1 MFPDLVRIGYPCRFS
16 DWCEYCVKSKHGW
29 RRTIARCVL
38 CVAAAFGFVASA
50 TAQTQAAL
58 PPVESFFENDAFG
71 GAVLSPD
78 GTFLAVR
85 LSKPGRRDFL
95 AVVELAT
102 RAAKVVAEYRDADV
116 ADFQWVNDRRLVYN
130 LRDSTD
136 NYASYDYGPGLY
148 AVDRDGER
156 KKQLAARN
164 HGQNAPQPWNTLLMS
179 QAGSQNSDW
188 LYVERPMFDKN
199 NKYFGTRLR
208 RINTVTG
215 EGEIASE
222 PDVEVSSF
230 MLDAKGEPRL
240 ALLNTDLQRTI
251 YYRDDKTDK
260 WRELASYQIYK
271 NLGSEIKPLGFG
283 PDGTLY
289 VIARAG
295 DDLAT
300 LRTLDLANGTVSKD
314 ALVATAGYDFAGELV
329 QNEKMLGVRFT
340 TDALTNLW
348 FDSTMK
354 ALQEAIDKAL
364 PRTVNLISVPARP
377 AAPWVLVEAYSD
389 LQPSSYFLYDTKSG
403 QLDPIGQAYPRIDP
417 AGMGRQRAIQFK
429 ARDGLDMSG
438 LLTLPAGGASKNLP
452 MVVLVHGGPWARGSS
467 WGWDPQS
474 QFLASR
480 GYAVLEVEFR
490 GSTGFGAKHFE
501 AGLKQWGL
509 AMQNDLADGTRWAI
523 GQGIADPQRI
533 CIAGASYGG
542 YAALMGLI
550 NDPSLYRCAINW
562 LGVTDIKLMFTG
574 TWFSKSDLSEA
585 SLQYGM
591 PVLIGDIKKDAAQ
604 LQATSPIQQA
614 ARIHQ
619 PVLLAYGGED
629 KRVPIHHGKQF
640 YSAVKKHN
648 SQVEWVEY
656 SEEGH
661 GWRLPENRIDFW
673 GRVERFLGKHIGSRA
688 PVAAASK

>member
-1 MFPDLVRIGYPCRFS
+1 
-16 DWCEYCVKSKHGW
+16 VKSKDW
-29 RRTIARCVL
+29 WQSTIGRCVL
-38 CVAAAFGFVASA
+38 CTAVTFGFVASA
-50 TAQTQAAL
+50 VAQIPAPLA
-58 PPVESFFENDAFG
+58 PVEHFFENDAFG

-78 GTFLAVR
+78 GMFLAVR

-102 RAAKVVAEYRDADV
+102 KAAKVVAEYRDADV

-136 NYASYDYGPGLY
+136 NYASYDFGPGLY

-188 LYVERPMFDKN
+188 LHVERPMFDKN

-230 MLDAKGEPRL
+230 MLDARGEPRL
-240 ALLNTDLQRTI
+240 ALSNTDLQRTI
-251 YYRDDKTDK
+251 YYRDETTDK
-260 WRELASYQIYK
+260 WRELASYEIYK
-271 NLGSEIKPLGFG
+271 NLGSEITPIGFG
-283 PDGTLY
+283 RDGTLY

-300 LRTLDLANGTVSKD
+300 LRTLDLANGTVSKE

-354 ALQEAIDKAL
+354 ALQDAIDKAL

-389 LQPSSYFLYDTKSG
+389 VQPSSYFLYDTKSG

-417 AGMGRQRAIQFK
+417 AGMGRQRAVQFK

-438 LLTLPAGGASKNLP
+438 LLTLPSGGASKNLP
-452 MVVLVHGGPWARGSS
+452 MVVLVHGGPWTRGSS
-467 WGWDPQS
+467 WGWNPQS

-562 LGVTDIKLMFTG
+562 MGVTDIKLMFTG
-574 TWFSKSDLSEA
+574 TWLSKSDLSEA
-585 SLQYGM
+585 YLQYGM
-591 PVLIGDIKKDAAQ
+591 PVLIGDTKKDAAQ
-604 LQATSPIQQA
+604 LHATSPIQQA
-614 ARIHQ
+614 SRIHQ

-640 YSAVKKHN
+640 YSAVKKQN

-673 GRVERFLGKHIGSRA
+673 RRVERFLDKQIGSRA
-688 PVAAASK
+688 PVDAASK

>member
-1 MFPDLVRIGYPCRFS
+1 M
-16 DWCEYCVKSKHGW
+16 
-29 RRTIARCVL
+29 
-38 CVAAAFGFVASA
+38 
-50 TAQTQAAL
+50 
-58 PPVESFFENDAFG
+58 
-71 GAVLSPD
+71 
-78 GTFLAVR
+78 FLAVR

-102 RAAKVVAEYRDADV
+102 KAAKVVAEYRDADV

-136 NYASYDYGPGLY
+136 NYASYDFGPGLY

-188 LYVERPMFDKN
+188 LHVERPMFDKN

-230 MLDAKGEPRL
+230 MLDARGEPRL

-251 YYRDDKTDK
+251 YYRDETTDK
-260 WRELASYQIYK
+260 WRELASYEIYK
-271 NLGSEIKPLGFG
+271 NLGSEIKPIGFG
-283 PDGTLY
+283 RDGTLY

-300 LRTLDLANGTVSKD
+300 LRTLDLANGTVSKE

-354 ALQEAIDKAL
+354 ALQDAIDKAL

-389 LQPSSYFLYDTKSG
+389 VQPSSYFLYDTKSG

-417 AGMGRQRAIQFK
+417 AGMGRQRAVQFK

-438 LLTLPAGGASKNLP
+438 LLTLPSGGASKNLP
-452 MVVLVHGGPWARGSS
+452 MVVLVHGGPWTRGSS
-467 WGWDPQS
+467 WGWNPQS

-562 LGVTDIKLMFTG
+562 MGVTDIKLMFTG
-574 TWFSKSDLSEA
+574 TWLSKSDLSEA
-585 SLQYGM
+585 YLQYGM
-591 PVLIGDIKKDAAQ
+591 PVLIGDTKKDAAQ
-604 LQATSPIQQA
+604 LHATSPIQQA
-614 ARIHQ
+614 SRIHQ

-640 YSAVKKHN
+640 YSAVKKQN

-673 GRVERFLGKHIGSRA
+673 RRVERFLDKQIGSRA
-688 PVAAASK
+688 PVDAASK

>member
-1 MFPDLVRIGYPCRFS
+1 M
-16 DWCEYCVKSKHGW
+16 
-29 RRTIARCVL
+29 
-38 CVAAAFGFVASA
+38 
-50 TAQTQAAL
+50 AQTQAAL
-58 PPVESFFENDAFG
+58 PPVASFFENDAFG
-71 GAVLSPD
+71 GAVLSPN

-95 AVVELAT
+95 AVVEFAT

-164 HGQNAPQPWNTLLMS
+164 RGQNAPQPWNTLLMS

-215 EGEIASE
+215 EGEVASE

-230 MLDAKGEPRL
+230 MLDARGEPRL

-251 YYRDDKTDK
+251 YYRDETTDK
-260 WRELASYQIYK
+260 WRELASYEIYK

-283 PDGTLY
+283 PDGALY

-364 PRTVNLISVPARP
+364 PRTINLISVPARP

-403 QLDPIGQAYPRIDP
+403 QLDPIGQAYPRIDS
-417 AGMGRQRAIQFK
+417 AGMGRQRAVQFK
-429 ARDGLDMSG
+429 ARDGLDLSG
-438 LLTLPAGGASKNLP
+438 LLTLPSGGASKNLP

-490 GSTGFGAKHFE
+490 GSTGFGVKHFE

-562 LGVTDIKLMFTG
+562 MGVTDIKLMFTG

-673 GRVERFLGKHIGSRA
+673 GRVERFLGKHIGARA
-688 PVAAASK
+688 PVEAASK